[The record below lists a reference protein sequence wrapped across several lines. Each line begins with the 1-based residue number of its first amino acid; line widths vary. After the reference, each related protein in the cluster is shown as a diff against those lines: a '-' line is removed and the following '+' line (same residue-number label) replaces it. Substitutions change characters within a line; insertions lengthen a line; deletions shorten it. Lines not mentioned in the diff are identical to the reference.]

1 MRHLVFA
8 IIVSQLL
15 WIPSAIALP
24 TNALSGAIVESR
36 FVIAGGGQLP
46 LGFDS
51 TTGGPTLNISVA
63 SFLDAPDAVPFEDS
77 QTTIAGLSP
86 ENPSVFFRTNSTTR
100 NLGSEGAVAT
110 NNHRLYQILE
120 SDNDNDG
127 TSDASAR
134 GVLGDSSSQASLSRE
149 FHPASANADVLNQR
163 TFTFTNKRQS
173 EFTFGIQGV
182 FEMDVFALASGI
194 NTFADATA
202 TSDFFFRSS
211 NALDIQFADT
221 ELYLFDESSS
231 GENAFATMTRETDVA
246 GTGHLSL
253 TGMTIASNLGA
264 LDGDA
269 FASGIMR
276 FALGITLQP
285 GEVINMVHTVSYSTS
300 AEISRESTQ
309 IPEPG
314 SLALVMTMLFGL
326 GFTKRRL
333 KNSY

>member
-8 IIVSQLL
+8 TLVSQLI
-15 WIPSAIALP
+15 WIQSAIALP
-24 TNALSGAIVESR
+24 INVLSGVNLESA

-46 LGFDS
+46 LGFDA
-51 TTGGPTLNISVA
+51 TIGGPNLNSTVA

-77 QTTIAGLSP
+77 QTTIAGLSAAA
-86 ENPSVFFRTNSTTR
+86 PSVFFRTNSSTR

-120 SDNDNDG
+120 FDGDNDG
-127 TSDASAR
+127 TSDVSER
-134 GVLGDSSSQASLSRE
+134 GIIGESSSQASLSSE
-149 FHPASANADVLNQR
+149 FHPATANADVDSQR
-163 TFTFTNKRQS
+163 TFTFTNNRQS

-182 FEMDVFALASGI
+182 FEMNMFALASGI
-194 NTFADATA
+194 DTFANAIA
-202 TSDFFFRSS
+202 TSDLFFRSS

-221 ELYLFDESSS
+221 ELYVFDENSS
-231 GENAFATMTRETDVA
+231 GPNSFTTITRETDVA

-253 TGMTIASNLGA
+253 TGMTSASNLGA
-264 LDGDA
+264 MDSDA
-269 FASGIMR
+269 FASGLMS

-300 AEISRESTQ
+300 AVISRESTQ
-309 IPEPG
+309 ISEPG

-326 GFTKRRL
+326 SVTKRRF
-333 KNSY
+333 KE